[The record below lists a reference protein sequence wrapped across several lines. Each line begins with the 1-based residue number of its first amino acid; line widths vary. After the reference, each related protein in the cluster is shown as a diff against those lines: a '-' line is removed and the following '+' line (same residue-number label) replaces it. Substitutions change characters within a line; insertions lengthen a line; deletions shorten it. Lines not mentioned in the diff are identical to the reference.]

1 MGNALFL
8 KQPIFKFK
16 LKFSLRYWTKC
27 HILIFF
33 SQLCPAFKSWP
44 PVSSFCGCWH
54 LYCCRSRRGSNLTM
68 VSSTSTTS
76 YRTPWTFSCQCYYE
90 LKCDTQFWTSC
101 LLSTTVSYFFSSA
114 FTIVSVAICIH
125 FYVNDRNKQSGK
137 ILFYV

>member
-1 MGNALFL
+1 M
-8 KQPIFKFK
+8 
-16 LKFSLRYWTKC
+16 KFSLRYWTKC

-54 LYCCRSRRGSNLTM
+54 LHCCRSRRGSNLTM

-101 LLSTTVSYFFSSA
+101 LLSTTVSYFFGLILQL
-114 FTIVSVAICIH
+114 FLLL
-125 FYVNDRNKQSGK
+125 NDASHIKSQHSKATVVPNWESTKP
-137 ILFYV
+137 ILCSK